1 MCPERTVV
9 PIFDGDMKRGQRPIT
24 KQHVPEI
31 YPGSFKKLMKKTVF
45 ASKIGLAG
53 AHLSCSFL
61 KFLSRSKPSH
71 PIPTSAVGN
80 PAFPQSHPTGDAS
93 GAAARSLPVLQHV
106 LRDVYID
113 YNSMMIGVFLG
124 LYENHTN

>member
-1 MCPERTVV
+1 MCPEPAVV
-9 PIFDGDMKRGQRPIT
+9 PISDGDMKRGQRSIT

-45 ASKIGLAG
+45 ASKIRLAG

-106 LRDVYID
+106 FEDVYND
-113 YNSMMIGVFLG
+113 YNSMIIGVFLG
-124 LYENHTN
+124 LYEN